1 MVEWEKSCTFA
12 VRFKDSITQIR
23 QYMNRLITKQE
34 TAKMLGCSQQT
45 VSNWVESGF
54 ITGHKVGKHLMID
67 RNSIVRYFDK
77 IKDLLNMEQK
87 LAEMRNVL
95 HDEFRRQQA
104 LIVEAKIDELQQL
117 RNENKV
123 LKEDNDRLL
132 RVCINMKERLHEYED
147 SNKFSTT
154 VFEKP
159 LADYHISVRSLNKLK
174 SIGCL
179 TVGDLVKNSRKDM
192 EDLFCSAPKTFEDAD
207 GLLNSLGL
215 YWGMKLDRMPQT
227 ELRKWSIV

>member
-1 MVEWEKSCTFA
+1 
-12 VRFKDSITQIR
+12 
-23 QYMNRLITKQE
+23 
-34 TAKMLGCSQQT
+34 MLGCSQQT

-54 ITGHKVGKHLMID
+54 ITGHKVGTHLMID

-87 LAEMRNVL
+87 LAEMRTEL
-95 HDEFRRQQA
+95 QEAIRQQQA
-104 LIVEAKIDELQQL
+104 LIVEAKIDEVQQL
-117 RNENKV
+117 RDENKV

-132 RVCINMKERLHEYED
+132 RACIKMKERLHDYED
-147 SNKFSTT
+147 INKFSTT

-159 LADYHISVRSLNKLK
+159 LADYQISVRSLNKLK
-174 SIGCL
+174 SMGYI

-192 EDLFCSAPKTFEDAD
+192 ENLFCSAPKTFEDAD
-207 GLLNSLGL
+207 ALLSSLGL

>member
-1 MVEWEKSCTFA
+1 
-12 VRFKDSITQIR
+12 
-23 QYMNRLITKQE
+23 
-34 TAKMLGCSQQT
+34 MLGCSQQT
-45 VSNWVESGF
+45 VSNWVDSGF
-54 ITGHKVGKHLMID
+54 ITGHKVGTHLMID

-95 HDEFRRQQA
+95 HDEIRRQQA
-104 LIVEAKIDELQQL
+104 LIVEAKIDEVQQL

-159 LADYHISVRSLNKLK
+159 LADYQISIRSLNKLK

-192 EDLFCSAPKTFEDAD
+192 EDLFCSAPKTFDEAD
-207 GLLNSLGL
+207 NLLSSLGL